1 MTTIA
6 CLAWGSLV
14 WDTRD
19 LPIASEWFPDG
30 PMVQVDFLRQSK
42 NGRMTLVLN
51 NGAWTVP
58 SLWAVMASTDREQAR
73 CYLGNRE
80 EVQRASLNSSI
91 GAWSCGEPSPQ
102 NVSELGLWAKQR
114 GVDHV
119 VWTALPAKFGSEVRT
134 PSDEEVISYLRG
146 LDGERREKAECYIRR
161 APRQVDTRLR
171 RLIAAELNWQ
181 PID

>member
-91 GAWSCGEPSPQ
+91 GAWLNGPG
-102 NVSELGLWAKQR
+102 NR
-114 GVDHV
+114 GGFN
-119 VWTALPAKFGSEVRT
+119 L
-134 PSDEEVISYLRG
+134 
-146 LDGERREKAECYIRR
+146 
-161 APRQVDTRLR
+161 
-171 RLIAAELNWQ
+171 
-181 PID
+181 